1 MLTAKDVGAAYAK
14 AGNSHPDV
22 QRDGLQAQID
32 ALRAAIVSRNGLLEA
47 ISEQIR
53 LGFEG
58 LQQQGTINWHVVF
71 DKEINQQLKAIAE
84 RLSALE
90 KQGSDILGR
99 AHVIASHTEM
109 ANMFAVVNQRLSAIE
124 QQLQHKQKPKRRKR

>member
-1 MLTAKDVGAAYAK
+1 MLTAKDVGNAWAK

-53 LGFEG
+53 TTSETTCLAVWDVEKRLLIKFGD
-58 LQQQGTINWHVVF
+58 L
-71 DKEINQQLKAIAE
+71 AE

-124 QQLQHKQKPKRRKR
+124 QQLQHKQKPKWCKR